1 MHDAAGAT
9 NDSIAQSTV
18 IAIVP
23 DERWSVCVSY
33 KARTAPWKRA
43 FQRKNRSDEGRTS
56 VLKMKK
62 DALVCGDGTLTPRLY
77 HPNQSSLKL
86 GIGVI
91 RRPQGE
97 DGRLEE
103 GLPA

>member
-1 MHDAAGAT
+1 
-9 NDSIAQSTV
+9 
-18 IAIVP
+18 
-23 DERWSVCVSY
+23 
-33 KARTAPWKRA
+33 
-43 FQRKNRSDEGRTS
+43 
-56 VLKMKK
+56 MKK
-62 DALVCGDGTLTPRLY
+62 DALVCGDDALAPRLY

-97 DGRLEE
+97 DGLLEE